1 MENRAL
7 RAQNHPV
14 HVMTRRIEGYR
25 SDHPKLYS
33 RMIREFRDMAQGGNG
48 GPYKLGYN
56 WTTVRHAYFRKW
68 TDAMFVKVLE
78 NLGEWL

>member
-14 HVMTRRIEGYR
+14 RVMTRRIEGYR

>member
-1 MENRAL
+1 
-7 RAQNHPV
+7 
-14 HVMTRRIEGYR
+14 
-25 SDHPKLYS
+25 
-33 RMIREFRDMAQGGNG
+33 MIGEFRNMAQGGNG

-78 NLGEWL
+78 NLGESL